1 MRPHSTHYGTA
12 AMSQSA
18 HPETIK
24 DLIGVGFGPSN
35 LALAIALEEL
45 AQSQGHALD
54 ALFIDKQKEYRWHGE
69 TLATQ
74 SELQISF
81 LKDLV
86 SLRNPTSPYSFVNY
100 LHQKQRLADFINLGT
115 FYPCRLE
122 YNDYLRWAAEH
133 FASQAVYGEEV
144 LRIEPEVKAGRVEH
158 LRLVSRDGQGR
169 EFSRRTRSVVV
180 GSGGTPKI
188 PEKFTA
194 FKDDPRV
201 FHHSQ
206 YLSSLNKLPCTAG
219 KPMRIAVIGS
229 GQSAAEA
236 FIDLNDS
243 YPSVKVDM
251 VLRGSALK
259 PADDSPFVNEIFAP
273 DYTDLVYNEPADQRA
288 KLLGEY
294 HNTNYSV
301 VDLDLIERIYGILY
315 RQKVAHQFRHNV
327 LCRRQVE
334 AVVAT
339 RDGIELTLR
348 DLATGQQQTHRYDA
362 VILATGYERRSHR
375 DLLAPLADYLEDFSV
390 DRNYRVLASP
400 DLQASVYLQGF
411 CENSHGL
418 SDTLLSVLPSRA
430 AEISQALYHD
440 LARQQ
445 GKAQPAVALT
455 SA

>member
-1 MRPHSTHYGTA
+1 
-12 AMSQSA
+12 MSQTLSCEKI
-18 HPETIK
+18 H

-45 AQSQGHALD
+45 AETNGHALD
-54 ALFIDKQKEYRWHGE
+54 ALFIDKQSDYRWHGN

-100 LHQKQRLADFINLGT
+100 LHQKQRLVDFINLGT

-133 FASQAVYGEEV
+133 FATQAVYGEEI
-144 LRIEPEVKAGRVEH
+144 LRIEPELNNGRIDH
-158 LRLVSRDGQGR
+158 LRLICRDQNGH
-169 EFSRRTRSVVV
+169 EHIRRARSVVV
-180 GSGGTPKI
+180 GSGGTAKI
-188 PEKFTA
+188 PQVFSP

-206 YLSSLNKLPCTAG
+206 YLNSLQQLPCTEG
-219 KPMRIAVIGS
+219 KPMRIAIIGS

-251 VLRGSALK
+251 ILRASALK
-259 PADDSPFVNEIFAP
+259 PADDSPFVNEVFAP
-273 DYTDLVYNEPADQRA
+273 DYTDLVFNQPHVERA
-288 KLLGEY
+288 KLIEEY

-301 VDLDLIERIYGILY
+301 VDVDLIERIYAILY
-315 RQKVAHQFRHNV
+315 RQKVAHQFRHAV
-327 LCRRQVE
+327 LCRRDIE
-334 AVVAT
+334 AAVSTAE
-339 RDGIELTLR
+339 GIELTLR
-348 DLATGQQQTHRYDA
+348 DLATEVRQTHRYDA

-375 DLLAPLADYLEDFSV
+375 DLLAPLQQHLQDFEV
-390 DRNYRVLASP
+390 DRHYRALATP
-400 DLQASVYLQGF
+400 ELNAAVYLQGF
-411 CENSHGL
+411 CEASHGL
-418 SDTLLSVLPSRA
+418 SDTLLSVLPVRA
-430 AEISQALYHD
+430 AEIGQSLYQS
-440 LARQQ
+440 LARAHV
-445 GKAQPAVALT
+445 GTREAVALT
-455 SA
+455 RA